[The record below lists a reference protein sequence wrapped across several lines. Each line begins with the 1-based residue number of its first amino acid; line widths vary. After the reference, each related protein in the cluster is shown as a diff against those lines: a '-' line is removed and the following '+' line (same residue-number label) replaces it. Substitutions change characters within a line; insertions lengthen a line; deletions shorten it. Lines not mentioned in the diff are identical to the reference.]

1 MQDNE
6 MKHFFKKGFLIE
18 AKNYR
23 PISQLTLISQLIE
36 SSVHNQTELSSKK

>member
-23 PISQLTLISQLIE
+23 PISQLTLIS
-36 SSVHNQTELSSKK
+36 